1 MREIPAREKLTLEK
15 ATLESHVPAQVITET
30 VMRSLFPLMTCLL
43 LLLVTLI
50 GPWSLPVTT
59 YVWWRLVTR
68 VG

>member
-1 MREIPAREKLTLEK
+1 MGIAWKEKLTLEK
-15 ATLESHVPAQVITET
+15 ATLESRKLPQAITET
-30 VMRSLFPLMTCLL
+30 VTRSLFPLMACVL
-43 LLLVTLI
+43 LLLVTLV